1 MKYILGILTFI
12 VFLIFAFNLKSVWVY
27 DFDEWGSHLLKGND
41 FLIPFHYIGEPIFV
55 VIVAVLLLIWLWIK
69 AQNFRGMIFVLI
81 TIAGGN
87 LVNLFVKGL
96 IKRDRPY
103 ILEQLTS
110 FSFPSGHAMTG
121 LLYLLTVAYITT
133 EYQTKKT
140 KVIAMSMAM
149 VIAFCIG
156 LSRVAESRHYLS
168 DVVSGWTLGYTV
180 FALALLWYERRKR
193 VFKQLE
199 K

>member
-27 DFDEWGSHLLKGND
+27 DFDEWGSHLLKGNE

-55 VIVAVLLLIWLWIK
+55 VIVAVLLLIWLWVK

-87 LVNLFVKGL
+87 LVNLFVKNL
-96 IKRDRPY
+96 FKRDRPY
-103 ILEQLTS
+103 LVDQLTS

-140 KVIAMSMAM
+140 KVIAMSIAT
-149 VIAFCIG
+149 VIALCIG

-168 DVVSGWTLGYTV
+168 DVVSGWALGYTV
-180 FALALLWYERRKR
+180 FVLALLWYERRKR

>member
-1 MKYILGILTFI
+1 MKYIFGIVTFI
-12 VFLIFAFNLKSVWVY
+12 VFLIFAFNLKSMWVY
-27 DFDEWGSHLLKGND
+27 DFDEWGSRMFKGNE

-69 AQNFRGMIFVLI
+69 AQNFRGMIFVLM

-87 LVNLFVKGL
+87 LVNLFVKNAF
-96 IKRDRPY
+96 KRDRPY
-103 ILEQLTS
+103 LIDQLTS

-140 KVIAMSMAM
+140 KVIAMSVAT
-149 VIAFCIG
+149 VVAICIG

-168 DVVSGWTLGYTV
+168 DVVSGWALGYTV
-180 FALALLWYERRKR
+180 FVLALLWYERRKR

>member
-81 TIAGGN
+81 TVAGGN

>member
-55 VIVAVLLLIWLWIK
+55 VIVAVLLLIWLWVK

-140 KVIAMSMAM
+140 KVIAMSIAT
-149 VIAFCIG
+149 VIALCIG

-168 DVVSGWTLGYTV
+168 DVVSGWALGYTV

>member
-27 DFDEWGSHLLKGND
+27 DFDEWGSRLLKGNE

-55 VIVAVLLLIWLWIK
+55 VIVAVLLLIWLWVK

-140 KVIAMSMAM
+140 KVIAMSIAT
-149 VIAFCIG
+149 VIALCIG

-168 DVVSGWTLGYTV
+168 DVVSGWALGYTV
-180 FALALLWYERRKR
+180 FVLALLWYERRKR

>member
-27 DFDEWGSHLLKGND
+27 DFDEWGSHLLKGNE

-55 VIVAVLLLIWLWIK
+55 VIVAVLLLIWLWVK

-140 KVIAMSMAM
+140 KVIAMSIAT
-149 VIAFCIG
+149 VIALCIG

-168 DVVSGWTLGYTV
+168 DVVSGWALGYTV
-180 FALALLWYERRKR
+180 FVLALLWYERRKR

>member
-1 MKYILGILTFI
+1 MKYILGILTFV

-27 DFDEWGSHLLKGND
+27 DFDEWGSRLLKGNE

-69 AQNFRGMIFVLI
+69 AQNFRGMIFVLM

-87 LVNLFVKGL
+87 LVNLFVKNL
-96 IKRDRPY
+96 FKRDRPY
-103 ILEQLTS
+103 LVDQLTS

-140 KVIAMSMAM
+140 KVIAMSIAT
-149 VIAFCIG
+149 VIALCIG

-168 DVVSGWTLGYTV
+168 DVVSGWALGYTV
-180 FALALLWYERRKR
+180 FVLALLWYERRKR

>member
-55 VIVAVLLLIWLWIK
+55 VIVAVLLLIWLWVK

-168 DVVSGWTLGYTV
+168 DVVSGWSLGYTV